1 MNEFVVYPEERN
13 RTTVWG
19 GFITCG
25 FIFVFFLLVLAF
37 AIMSFGIE
45 WILPLIFV
53 ALLGVVMAFVAYFH
67 YKSCTRTLIF
77 TEDGCTATFL
87 GRSEFWSW
95 SQISV
100 KRLDVSE
107 DVYGRTEY
115 LGLCLSTNPK
125 DADSKKGFKYNSIFP
140 RTKGFCVYLGF
151 AENNMITDYMKDL
164 MRHPRYYY
172 IVERQEL
179 VDAFH
184 EFGIE
189 I

>member
-1 MNEFVVYPEERN
+1 MREFVINPEKHN
-13 RTTVWG
+13 RTILWV

-37 AIMSFGIE
+37 AIMSFDIE

-53 ALLGVVMAFVAYFH
+53 ALIGGVMAFVPYFH

-164 MRHPRYYY
+164 MQHPRYYY

-179 VDAFH
+179 MDALH

-189 I
+189 F